1 MILSN
6 ESILG
11 IDIGTTN
18 ISVVVIDINSHI
30 KVLNKL

>member
-11 IDIGTTN
+11 IAIGTTN
-18 ISVVVIDINSHI
+18 SSVVVIDINSHI